1 MQKEVLYCLI
11 LIRQSDIMRAETE
24 NKQKRS
30 PNKGEARLML
40 WRNQKRRLEDNETIS
55 EGRLRQERRGRTNT
69 VAGIAQ
75 VQ

>member
-1 MQKEVLYCLI
+1 
-11 LIRQSDIMRAETE
+11 
-24 NKQKRS
+24 
-30 PNKGEARLML
+30 ML

-55 EGRLRQERRGRTNT
+55 EERLRQERRGRTNT